1 MKIYTPWELNAMAP
15 EERKIALN
23 GEFHRSFHRGAAEHV
38 TWIFWTRETS
48 APTEVLGQGSAF
60 ILDRGSGPMLIT
72 AAHVYRQFLADA
84 ERHGP
89 LYCQVS
95 NTRVKNLSGLLVAC
109 GNLDTPLGEPE
120 REPDIATFRMPTGAV
135 LRVGKKPILAPSKEW
150 PPPPK
155 VGENVLFVGCPGLE
169 RLITGP
175 NEMNFGFH
183 SGMTGVT
190 SITDHQIACRFERE
204 FWIDAHG
211 LGLPPLGYGLGGI
224 SGGPLLVPDYRDGAW
239 GWRLGGVISQATEEL
254 PPEKVVFEMVV
265 AHRAEYIQSDG
276 TLAKLI

>member
-1 MKIYTPWELNAMAP
+1 MKIYTPRELNAMAP

-155 VGENVLFVGCPGLE
+155 VGENVLFVGLPW
-169 RLITGP
+169 TGA
-175 NEMNFGFH
+175 
-183 SGMTGVT
+183 
-190 SITDHQIACRFERE
+190 TDHRTERDE
-204 FWIDAHG
+204 LWLPFRNDRGDVDHRPSDCMQVRTRILDRRAWPWAAAAWIWPRRDQRGSVARSG
-211 LGLPPLGYGLGGI
+211 L
-224 SGGPLLVPDYRDGAW
+224 S
-239 GWRLGGVISQATEEL
+239 
-254 PPEKVVFEMVV
+254 
-265 AHRAEYIQSDG
+265 
-276 TLAKLI
+276 